1 MLKRKD
7 KIIISAIELLNE
19 EGISGVTTK
28 NLASRQNVTEPALYR
43 QFSGKQEIL
52 NHILDEYA
60 AYDEKIE
67 KTILQSTLVGKEAV
81 TFYVTRYAE
90 LYQNYSELTT
100 VMFSMDLY
108 YYNESSRIFMK
119 ELNEKRLRFLED
131 LIEKKKDDFSLGQ
144 KFTSKELASVII
156 GTIFSQVYEWRMCEK
171 EYVLGERLLGI
182 ISRLL

>member
-28 NLASRQNVTEPALYR
+28 NLALRQHVTEPALYR

-67 KTILQSTLVGKEAV
+67 KTILQSSLSGKEAIL
-81 TFYVTRYAE
+81 FYVTRYAE

-108 YYNESSRIFMK
+108 YYNEYSRKFMK
-119 ELNEKRLRFLED
+119 ELNGKRLQFLED
-131 LIEKKKDDFSLGQ
+131 LIEKKKEDFSLGE
-144 KFTSKELASVII
+144 KFTSKELASVIN
-156 GTIFSQVYEWRMCEK
+156 GAIFSQVYEWRMSEK
-171 EYVLGERLLGI
+171 EYILGERLI
-182 ISRLL
+182 SMISRML